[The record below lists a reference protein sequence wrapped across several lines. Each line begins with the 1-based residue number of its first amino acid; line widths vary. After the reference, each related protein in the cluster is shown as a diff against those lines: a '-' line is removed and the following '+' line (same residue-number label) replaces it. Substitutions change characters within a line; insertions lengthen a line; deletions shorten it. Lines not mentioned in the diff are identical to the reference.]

1 MQAIRKETLRVQE
14 EWEASLTAVAKSNKA
29 SSADDRFVTS
39 ECYRLKQRRLL
50 INARCAMVVYLYDMD
65 HMCCNNRILTL

>member
-29 SSADDRFVTS
+29 VSADDRFVTS
-39 ECYRLKQRRLL
+39 QCFRLKQKRLL
-50 INARCAMVVYLYDMD
+50 IKEHCAMVIV
-65 HMCCNNRILTL
+65 CVI